1 MDNAGKAPKR
11 IGKSPNCY
19 WCGALKEKPK
29 NGLCN
34 SCKALEARQNR
45 AKKRAEK
52 GLAPYVRG
60 KNPNCGKCGGEKSN
74 PNSYYCTKCASIQ
87 RKEAVKK
94 RKEAGLPSYDYS
106 RSPNCYS
113 CGKIKENLAKGYCL
127 ECRRIKQRE
136 SDLKKGIIK
145 NHRKGTCSICHTD
158 WVHKRSC
165 DCINLVRNHR
175 KMLREEK
182 FDLDFFLK
190 EAARRKCGRAIQSG
204 KLIRMPCVECGNP
217 NSDAHHEDYTKP
229 LDVVW
234 LCRLH
239 HMQLHAEKNKAEGV
253 VIARKYERKDVKEN
267 IPLTKC
273 AAKRRLDRAVK
284 SGKVLK
290 SPCAICGAEKSEGH
304 HIDYSRPL
312 DVIWL
317 CRAHHSKIYSNGYKN
332 HIEKNL
338 SDISINK
345 EKILSIKKDILSQV
359 KKSEERFFI
368 KLKKLEEQLLPRLI
382 KTKEQLFD
390 KLKKLEDK
398 EKELD
403 ENSRILKNIEF
414 LWTIEKN
421 QDRSMSVE
429 QILNVLSSQEASIL

>member
-1 MDNAGKAPKR
+1 MSKSPICCKCGKEKEGDGWSEKHSRCRSCHLEQVNENYRKRMDNAGKAPKR

-19 WCGALKEKPK
+19 WCGALKENPK

-52 GLAPYVRG
+52 GLAPHVPG

-74 PNSYYCTKCASIQ
+74 SNSYYCTKCASIQ

-113 CGKIKENLAKGYCL
+113 CGKIKENVAKGYCL
-127 ECRRIKQRE
+127 ECRRTKERE
-136 SDLKKGIIK
+136 STLKKGIIK

-165 DCINLVRNHR
+165 DCIEKCREKR
-175 KMLREEK
+175 KLIRERG
-182 FDLDFFLK
+182 DGHIFFTK
-190 EAARRKCGRAIQSG
+190 ESARRKLNRAIQSG
-204 KLIRMPCVECGNP
+204 I
-217 NSDAHHEDYTKP
+217 
-229 LDVVW
+229 
-234 LCRLH
+234 
-239 HMQLHAEKNKAEGV
+239 
-253 VIARKYERKDVKEN
+253 I
-267 IPLTKC
+267 
-273 AAKRRLDRAVK
+273 
-284 SGKVLK
+284 LK
-290 SPCAICGAEKSEGH
+290 SPCIICGAEKSEGH
-304 HIDYSRPL
+304 HIDYSKPL
-312 DVIWL
+312 EVVWL
-317 CRAHHSKIYSNGYKN
+317 CRSHHSAIHSYKSNNQLQKKI
-332 HIEKNL
+332 
-338 SDISINK
+338 SDILVNK
-345 EKILSIKKDILSQV
+345 NKIQAMKNNAF
-359 KKSEERFFI
+359 SE
-368 KLKKLEEQLLPRLI
+368 LKKIEEKFLSR
-382 KTKEQLFD
+382 
-390 KLKKLEDK
+390 LKKLEDK

-403 ENSRILKNIEF
+403 ENCRILKNIKF